1 MQEVIQALQPI
12 FQSIS
17 RGVFADMFGKETL
30 IQSDWETVPRLTNS
44 CDSVVSLGHCNGRFQ
59 GVCTL
64 GMQQDAMDK
73 VFAGFDPDI
82 QIDGL
87 GEVANAICGQ
97 LAATP
102 EFQEAFGILEQAP
115 PLFSMG
121 GAMYPRAFG
130 ALGHLSVD
138 GALVVFG
145 YSIRDV
151 MSAPTF
157 FRRTEAP
164 VV

>member
-1 MQEVIQALQPI
+1 MIVRIEAYFRKLSRFFSRVEWTARLLGLPRIQGHATKP
-12 FQSIS
+12 
-17 RGVFADMFGKETL
+17 GL
-30 IQSDWETVPRLTNS
+30 IL
-44 CDSVVSLGHCNGRFQ
+44 
-59 GVCTL
+59 
-64 GMQQDAMDK
+64 
-73 VFAGFDPDI
+73 I

-97 LAATP
+97 LAAAP
-102 EFQEAFGILEQAP
+102 KFLEAFGVLEQAP

-157 FRRTEAP
+157 LRRS
-164 VV
+164 

>member
-1 MQEVIQALQPI
+1 MQEVILALREI
-12 FQSIS
+12 FQETAA
-17 RGVFADMFGKETL
+17 GVFSDMFGKKAV
-30 IQSDWETVPRLTNS
+30 IMPDWEVVPRLTNA
-44 CDSVVSLGHCNGRFQ
+44 CDNVVSLGHCNARFQ

-64 GMQQDAMDK
+64 GMQQSAMD
-73 VFAGFDPDI
+73 VIFAGFEQDV

-97 LAATP
+97 LAGNDLFI
-102 EFQEAFGILEQAP
+102 EKYGVLEQAP

-130 ALGHLSVD
+130 ILGHIDIEGSI
-138 GALVVFG
+138 ALFG

-151 MSAPTF
+151 
-157 FRRTEAP
+157 TEAP
-164 VV
+164 SFLRR